1 MPRRRRERVP
11 LNAEINVVSLIDVMM
26 LLLVIFMITAPMMQG
41 GIEVKLPEAEAQALE
56 PKSGLIVTL
65 TRDGAVHVDRTRMTL
80 SEFRATFRS
89 LAGTRVKQGG
99 YLVADENVSYG
110 RVAQVLG
117 IMRAAGLTDVGLS
130 VEPTREK

>member
-1 MPRRRRERVP
+1 M
-11 LNAEINVVSLIDVMM
+11 
-26 LLLVIFMITAPMMQG
+26 
-41 GIEVKLPEAEAQALE
+41 
-56 PKSGLIVTL
+56 TL
-65 TRDGAVHVDRTRMTL
+65 TRDGAVYVDRTRMTL
-80 SEFRATFRS
+80 SQFRATFRS

-130 VEPTREK
+130 VEQTKAK